1 MDERDKYHKAGN
13 QAGNAP
19 GSPALVQAEAIAAA
33 AAVAVATT
41 A

>member
-1 MDERDKYHKAGN
+1 MNVTNTIRQAGSE
-13 QAGNAP
+13 AGNAP

-33 AAVAVATT
+33 AVAVATT